1 MITPKPFHL
10 PTPSHTQKHSIIQ
23 SLPKPHTRSAARESS
38 FLSLFIIH
46 SRFTKCIVWAHLRRK
61 RNHIIVQS
69 DRRRGG
75 LKMSSILYLHQA
87 AYIKHIL
94 TTQCQILLMFR
105 CSSLCERPTT
115 SPTKKPHSKCTPLKN
130 TAPQNIWAPR
140 RNPARARTRSSSI
153 IDCLNPE

>member
-1 MITPKPFHL
+1 ML
-10 PTPSHTQKHSIIQ
+10 MD
-23 SLPKPHTRSAARESS
+23 
-38 FLSLFIIH
+38 
-46 SRFTKCIVWAHLRRK
+46 VWAHLRRK

-87 AYIKHIL
+87 YQTH

-140 RNPARARTRSSSI
+140 RSYEVLHAAVTRRYVPILARAKLVNFDRPKQVE
-153 IDCLNPE
+153 IDAPVHASGILGIARRRRFRRCPGRELGH